1 MTADRPIS
9 EILATQRTVRSLEFF
24 PPKDGAG
31 VEALRQPALALKRI
45 APHFVSVTYGA
56 RGSTRERTAQVSRL
70 LREEIGFTVMPHLT
84 RARHTRHESN
94 GIAAQL
100 PS

>member
-31 VEALRQPALALKRI
+31 VEALRQAALALKRI
-45 APHFVSVTYGA
+45 APDFVSVTYGA
-56 RGSTRERTAQVSRL
+56 GGSTGERTAQGSRL
-70 LREEIGFTVMPHLT
+70 LREELGFTVHAHLPYV
-84 RARHTRHESN
+84 RRPRHEFN
-94 GIAAQL
+94 RVVDPL
-100 PS
+100 